1 LRIPEALGLSD
12 ATSSLC
18 STLEAMFLHGLKDS
32 LLQLTFSMLDTE
44 VDRRPNPSF
53 WSVVLLFLHKQV
65 IQEIQELNQV
75 NTEVGYSRAF
85 VRKAINECLLSSY
98 FQNIRKSPLLLK
110 GFYHRH
116 AFLFDL
122 ELLETIE
129 NLLMGTESFVE
140 FNLPCNS
147 SLLNVWNDAPLR
159 MSGIYSA
166 PLRSIPIACGE
177 DVAGTISTSSRHI
190 KIPNKTPVL
199 SDIYSASIS
208 NSIFT
213 NSPGSFADDDE
224 KIARIMRKIDGDE
237 AEEVSE
243 AIDEDEELRKNVEQ
257 FEQML
262 LEKNPKSPEA
272 LQSMQPTNENLEES
286 LSEVALMGNS
296 VIGKQSWSEPT
307 QVQTEEE
314 PDPENVVFTRSTS
327 VKSRAS
333 VDNRSFESLWNEKQ
347 KQTASS
353 FKQVWERFEKTLQPS
368 PDQNQPGADEAAA
381 DGFEVIKSPLA
392 DKRSMDELQQ
402 MVETLCRLSTEMGLD
417 AQGFLCKDCK
427 QPIGVDFEK
436 ATVCGFDARYYCSAC
451 ISSDKFPI
459 PAKIIFNWDF
469 RHYPVSRKAAQFL
482 TDYQF
487 KPFIDFKVRIT
498 MTAEVR
504 SVIFRFLL
512 DTQPRNLLLHRRDEQ
527 STEASN
533 STQLYTRLHFYML
546 RQHHKRASKA
556 FIRQG
561 VHLRV
566 HSSLFDI

>member
-1 LRIPEALGLSD
+1 
-12 ATSSLC
+12 
-18 STLEAMFLHGLKDS
+18 MFLHGLKDS
-32 LLQLTFSMLDTE
+32 LLQLTIAILDTE

-110 GFYHRH
+110 GYYHRH

-140 FNLPCNS
+140 FDLPCNS

-159 MSGIYSA
+159 MSGVYSA

-177 DVAGTISTSSRHI
+177 DVAGMISTSSRSI
-190 KIPNKTPVL
+190 NIPNKVPVL

-213 NSPGSFADDDE
+213 NSPGSLADDDE
-224 KIARIMRKIDGDE
+224 KIARIMRKIDGDD

-243 AIDEDEELRKNVEQ
+243 AMDEDEEHKKNVEQ

-262 LEKNPKSPEA
+262 LEKNTKSPDVRT
-272 LQSMQPTNENLEES
+272 QTMQQTNENLDDS
-286 LSEVALMGNS
+286 LSEVASMGNS
-296 VIGKQSWSEPT
+296 LLSKQSWSEPT

-314 PDPENVVFTRSTS
+314 PDPEHVVFTRSTS
-327 VKSRAS
+327 IKSNAQ
-333 VDNRSFESLWNEKQ
+333 DNKSFESLWNEKH

-353 FKQVWERFEKTLQPS
+353 FKQVWERFEKTLQVPS
-368 PDQNQPGADEAAA
+368 EQIQSGTDEAAA
-381 DGFEVIKSPLA
+381 DGFEVIKSPLT
-392 DKRSMDELQQ
+392 DKKSMDELHQ

-417 AQGFLCKDCK
+417 AQGFQCKDCK
-427 QPIGVDFEK
+427 EPIGVDFAK

-451 ISSDKFPI
+451 ISPDKYPI

-469 RHYPVSRKAAQFL
+469 RHYPVSLKAAQFL

-487 KPFIDFKVRIT
+487 KPFIDFKVRIRVVPAVQGLT
-498 MTAEVR
+498 FLV
-504 SVIFRFLL
+504 SFRY
-512 DTQPRNLLLHRRDEQ
+512 
-527 STEASN
+527 STPKFTPT
-533 STQLYTRLHFYML
+533 STR
-546 RQHHKRASKA
+546 
-556 FIRQG
+556 
-561 VHLRV
+561 
-566 HSSLFDI
+566 